1 MTENK
6 ELTQG
11 AGEATA
17 ESGTQQKRFC
27 FSLVLPVHNA
37 EDLLCNMI
45 NHLLDQTL
53 SADKFQIIIVDAA
66 STDKTGLL
74 AGELA
79 EKHPRNIRVVHC
91 KEACLNNARNEGLA
105 LAEGEYTCFWDTAFT
120 PGRNLL
126 ADVSNFLQDNAGLDV
141 VCVPHSNDPEKFP
154 GHWIFQKGSR
164 VVNLFT
170 ENRLPLEHIQLAFF
184 KTETARKTRFDIR
197 LTRSSFTKFLY
208 ETLSYG
214 METGL
219 CCTDAIACSSDFPA
233 AQQQENDPEY
243 YLPRVEFLLL
253 ELLVKVT
260 GQKGYTPDFL
270 SNFVLRNLIFYV
282 KLARRPLFL
291 SEEDCQRFW
300 DIAAE
305 VLQLINVRD
314 IVAEKSISFSQKL
327 WLLKQKYDSLETVNL
342 CQNVGFAPRRQP
354 SYYFCTDMVVGLD
367 LFEIKDNKA
376 IIECSLPAIDGVDE
390 EFSLALC
397 AGGTFYR
404 GEYVG
409 RRKYYVG
416 MKAIRCDRIDYKIE
430 LPLSG
435 ASVDAEFYLLHG
447 NRKIKAQHLATTRF
461 FPIQQRYSKSY
472 FVDNNWRMMLNELT
486 LNFTR
491 IGKLEQIKSELR
503 FLKEL
508 WQKNL
513 LGGRKAVLVRLAYRF
528 LKWFKRKPIWLC
540 SDRPEKADDNGE
552 VFFEFLRKE
561 HPEINSYFELRE
573 DSPDYARLKK
583 IGPVL
588 EPCSMKHKLK
598 LLLAD
603 WQISSHADSAAMNEL
618 CNTSAYHDIL
628 HHINTIFL
636 QHGIIKDDLSDWL
649 QRKHHNFRGFVTSV
663 TGEHDSI
670 IHGDYHYSERE
681 IWLTGLPRYDKLSDQ
696 AQRLITFMP
705 TWRFYLREKVDSR
718 CDLQN
723 LSSLFYSSRYYEFY
737 HALFTDKRL
746 IDAAGEYQYQLVL
759 LPHPQ
764 MQKWIKE
771 FSPAPEFTLYGF
783 DRTKSY
789 REIYAESSL
798 VVTDY
803 SSAVFDFA
811 YLHKPVVYAHF
822 DHKEFFGNH
831 LYQQGYFDYERDG
844 FGEVEYDFD
853 STVNRIIDY
862 MKNGCKLKEQYRN
875 RIDQFFTFRDNN
887 NCRRIFEKVIA
898 AQKAEGEGK

>member
-6 ELTQG
+6 KLTQG

-37 EDLLCNMI
+37 EDLLCNTV

-53 SADKFQIIIVDAA
+53 SADQFQIIIVNAA

-79 EKHPRNIRVVHC
+79 EKHPRNIRVVHSQ
-91 KEACLNNARNEGLA
+91 EACLNNARNEGLA
-105 LAEGEYTCFWDTAFT
+105 LAEGEYTCFWNTAFT

-141 VCVPHSNDPEKFP
+141 VCVPHSNDPEKMP

-184 KTETARKTRFDIR
+184 KTEIARETSFDVR

-214 METGL
+214 MYAGL
-219 CCTDAIACSSDFPA
+219 CCTDAIACSSDFPTV
-233 AQQQENDPEY
+233 QQQENDPEY

-253 ELLVKVT
+253 ELLIKVT
-260 GQKGYTPDFL
+260 RQKGYTPDFL
-270 SNFVLRNLIFYV
+270 SNFVFRNLIFYV

-314 IVAEKSISFSQKL
+314 IVAERAIGFSQKL

-354 SYYFCTDMVVGLD
+354 SFYFCTDMVVGLD
-367 LFEIKDNKA
+367 LFEINDNKA

-409 RRKYYVG
+409 RRKYYAG
-416 MKAIRCDRIDYKIE
+416 MKAIRCDWIDYKIE

-447 NRKIKAQHLATTRF
+447 DQKIKAQNLATTRF
-461 FPIQQRYSKSY
+461 FPIQQQYSKSY

-528 LKWFKRKPIWLC
+528 LKRFKRKPIWLC

-561 HPEINSYFELRE
+561 HPEINSYFELKA

-603 WQISSHADSAAMNEL
+603 HIVASHAENLAMNEL
-618 CNTSAYHDIL
+618 INTAAYTDIL
-628 HHINTIFL
+628 YRISYIFL
-636 QHGIIKDDLSDWL
+636 QHGVTKDDVSDYL
-649 QRKHHNFRGFVTSV
+649 QRKHRNLSGFVTCV
-663 TGEHDSI
+663 QREHDSI
-670 IHGDYHYSERE
+670 IDGNYHYTKKQV
-681 IWLTGLPRYDKLSDQ
+681 WLTGFARYD
-696 AQRLITFMP
+696 RLISEPKRVITFMP
-705 TWRFYLREKVDSR
+705 TWRYWLCGGKVDSR
-718 CDLQN
+718 GGIKKIV
-723 LSSLFYSSRYYEFY
+723 SGFKESAFFKFYD
-737 HALFTDKRL
+737 ALLNDPCL
-746 IDAAGEYQYQLVL
+746 IAAAEKYQYQLVW
-759 LPHPQ
+759 LPHPEFQ
-764 MQKWIKE
+764 PWLKE
-771 FSPAPEFTLYGF
+771 FSIHPAFKAYGYNCP
-783 DRTKSY
+783 KSY
-789 REIYAESSL
+789 REAFAESNL
-798 VVTDY
+798 IITDY

-811 YLHKPVVYAHF
+811 YLRKPIIYAQF
-822 DHKEFFGNH
+822 DKALFLSYH
-831 LYQQGYFDYERDG
+831 YAPGYFSYEEDG
-844 FGEVEYDFD
+844 FGEVEYNLD
-853 STVNRIIDY
+853 STIERIIEY
-862 MKNGCKLKEQYRN
+862 MQNDCQLKDKYRK
-875 RIDQFFTFRDNN
+875 RIDDFFTFRDQN
-887 NCRRIFEKVIA
+887 NCQRIFEKIIA
-898 AQKAEGEGK
+898 R

>member
-6 ELTQG
+6 ELTQEKES
-11 AGEATA
+11 AAA

-37 EDLLCNMI
+37 EDLLCNTV

-53 SADKFQIIIVDAA
+53 SADQFQIIIVDAA

-79 EKHPRNIRVVHC
+79 EKHPRNIRVVHS

-105 LAEGEYTCFWDTAFT
+105 LAKGEYTCFWNTAFT

-141 VCVPHSNDPEKFP
+141 VCVSHSKSPEKMP

-184 KTETARKTRFDIR
+184 KTETARKTSFDVR
-197 LTRSSFTKFLY
+197 LTRSSFTKFLH

-219 CCTDAIACSSDFPA
+219 CCTDAIACSSDFPTV
-233 AQQQENDPEY
+233 QQQENDPEY

-253 ELLVKVT
+253 ELLIKVT
-260 GQKGYTPDFL
+260 RQKGYTPDFL
-270 SNFVLRNLIFYV
+270 SNFVFRNLIFYV

-314 IVAEKSISFSQKL
+314 IVAEKTIGFSQKL
-327 WLLKQKYDSLETVNL
+327 WLLKQKYGSLETVNL

-354 SYYFCTDMVVGLD
+354 SYYFCTDMFVGLD

-409 RRKYYVG
+409 RRKYYAG

-435 ASVDAEFYLLHG
+435 ASVDAKFYLLHG
-447 NRKIKAQHLATTRF
+447 DQKIKAKNLATTRF

-472 FVDNNWRMMLNELT
+472 FVDNNWRMMLNGLT

-503 FLKEL
+503 FLREL

-528 LKWFKRKPIWLC
+528 LKRFKRKPIWLC

-561 HPEINSYFELRE
+561 HPEINSYFELKT
-573 DSPDYARLKK
+573 DSPDYNRLKK

-603 WQISSHADSAAMNEL
+603 CIIASHAENLAATEL
-618 CNTSAYHDIL
+618 LNTFAYQDIL
-628 HHINTIFL
+628 CKVDYIFL
-636 QHGIIKDDLSDWL
+636 QHGIIKDDHVNYLHKKL
-649 QRKHHNFRGFVTSV
+649 RNLTGFITSV
-663 TGEHDSI
+663 SKEYTSI
-670 IHGDYHYSERE
+670 LEGKYGYTEKE
-681 IWLTGLPRYDKLSDQ
+681 VWLTGLPRFDKLYSESKR
-696 AQRLITFMP
+696 AITFMP
-705 TWRFYLREKVDSR
+705 TWRSWLRGAKINSRSGIRELQDSFK
-718 CDLQN
+718 N
-723 LSSLFYSSRYYEFY
+723 STFYEFY
-737 HALFTDKRL
+737 HALFNDQRL
-746 IDAAGEYQYQLVL
+746 IRAAAQYQYRLVL
-759 LPHPQ
+759 FPHPEFQ
-764 MQKWIKE
+764 AWLKE
-771 FSPAPEFTLYGF
+771 FFAHPAFEPYGI
-783 DRTKSY
+783 DRTKTY
-789 REIYAESSL
+789 REIYAESDL
-798 VVTDY
+798 IITDY

-811 YLHKPVVYAHF
+811 YLHKPIIYAQF
-822 DHKEFFGNH
+822 DKESFFSNH
-831 LYQQGYFDYERDG
+831 YTPGYFSYEEDG
-844 FGEVEYDFD
+844 FGEVEYNLD
-853 STVNRIIDY
+853 STIERIIEY
-862 MKNGCKLKEQYRN
+862 MQNDCQLKDKYRK
-875 RIDQFFTFRDNN
+875 RIDDFFTFRDQNS
-887 NCRRIFEKVIA
+887 CRRIFEKIIA
-898 AQKAEGEGK
+898 RQGKK

>member
-11 AGEATA
+11 AGEAAT
-17 ESGTQQKRFC
+17 ESGTQQNRFC
-27 FSLVLPVHNA
+27 FSLVLPAHNA
-37 EDLLCNMI
+37 EDLLCNTV

-79 EKHPRNIRVVHC
+79 EKHPRNIRVVHS

-105 LAEGEYTCFWDTAFT
+105 LAEGEYTCFWNTAFT

-184 KTETARKTRFDIR
+184 KTETARKTSFDVR

-219 CCTDAIACSSDFPA
+219 CCTDAIACSSDFPTV
-233 AQQQENDPEY
+233 QQQENDPEY

-253 ELLVKVT
+253 ELLIKVT
-260 GQKGYTPDFL
+260 RQKGYTPDFL
-270 SNFVLRNLIFYV
+270 SNFVFRNLIFYV

-291 SEEDCQRFW
+291 SEEDCQRIW
-300 DIAAE
+300 GIAAE

-314 IVAEKSISFSQKL
+314 IVAEKTISFPQKL

-390 EFSLALC
+390 KFSLALC
-397 AGGTFYR
+397 ADGTFYH

-409 RRKYYVG
+409 RRKYYAG

-435 ASVDAEFYLLHG
+435 ASVNAEFYLLHG

-491 IGKLEQIKSELR
+491 IGKLEQLKSELR

-528 LKWFKRKPIWLC
+528 LKLFKRKPIWIC

-573 DSPDYARLKK
+573 DSPDYNRLKK

-588 EPCSMKHKLK
+588 EPYSMKHKLK

-603 WQISSHADSAAMNEL
+603 WQHSSHPEFMAEDEL
-618 CNTSAYHDIL
+618 LSICAYHDIL
-628 HHINTIFL
+628 QNNKRNFL
-636 QHGIIKDDLSDWL
+636 QHGITKDDVSGWL
-649 QRKHHNFRGFVTSV
+649 QRKHHNLKGFVTAV
-663 TGEHDSI
+663 EKEHNSI
-670 IHGDYHYSERE
+670 IKGNYHYSERE
-681 IWLTGLPRYDKLSDQ
+681 VWLTGFPRYDKLFDQ
-696 AQRLITFMP
+696 SRNMITFMP
-705 TWRFYLREKVDSR
+705 TWRFYLRASRASR
-718 CDLQN
+718 CN
-723 LSSLFYSSRYYEFY
+723 LGVLSDSFSTSSYFKFYN
-737 HALFTDKRL
+737 ALFNDKRL
-746 IDAAGEYQYQLVL
+746 IDAAREYQYQLAL

-764 MQKWIKE
+764 MQMWINE
-771 FSPAPEFTLYGF
+771 FKPDPAFTLFGL
-783 DRTKSY
+783 DRSKSY

-798 VVTDY
+798 VITDY

-811 YLHKPVVYAHF
+811 YLGKPVVYTHF
-822 DHKEFFGNH
+822 DHEEFFANH
-831 LYQQGYFDYERDG
+831 TYQQGYFDYERDG
-844 FGEVEYDFD
+844 FGEVEYDLD

-862 MKNGCKLKEQYRN
+862 IKNGCKLKEQYRN

-898 AQKAEGEGK
+898 VQKAERDGK

>member
-1 MTENK
+1 M
-6 ELTQG
+6 
-11 AGEATA
+11 
-17 ESGTQQKRFC
+17 
-27 FSLVLPVHNA
+27 
-37 EDLLCNMI
+37 
-45 NHLLDQTL
+45 
-53 SADKFQIIIVDAA
+53 
-66 STDKTGLL
+66 
-74 AGELA
+74 
-79 EKHPRNIRVVHC
+79 
-91 KEACLNNARNEGLA
+91 
-105 LAEGEYTCFWDTAFT
+105 
-120 PGRNLL
+120 
-126 ADVSNFLQDNAGLDV
+126 
-141 VCVPHSNDPEKFP
+141 
-154 GHWIFQKGSR
+154 
-164 VVNLFT
+164 
-170 ENRLPLEHIQLAFF
+170 
-184 KTETARKTRFDIR
+184 
-197 LTRSSFTKFLY
+197 
-208 ETLSYG
+208 
-214 METGL
+214 
-219 CCTDAIACSSDFPA
+219 
-233 AQQQENDPEY
+233 
-243 YLPRVEFLLL
+243 
-253 ELLVKVT
+253 
-260 GQKGYTPDFL
+260 
-270 SNFVLRNLIFYV
+270 
-282 KLARRPLFL
+282 
-291 SEEDCQRFW
+291 
-300 DIAAE
+300 
-305 VLQLINVRD
+305 QLINVRD
-314 IVAEKSISFSQKL
+314 IVAEKSISFPQKL
-327 WLLKQKYDSLETVNL
+327 WLLKQKYDSLETVNF
-342 CQNVGFAPRRQP
+342 CQNVGFAPLGQP

-397 AGGTFYR
+397 AGETFYR

-409 RRKYYVG
+409 RRKYYAG
-416 MKAIRCDRIDYKIE
+416 MKAIHCDRIDYKIE

-435 ASVDAEFYLLHG
+435 ASVNAEFYLLYG
-447 NRKIKAQHLATTRF
+447 NRKIKAQYLATTRF

-528 LKWFKRKPIWLC
+528 LKLFKRKPIWLC

-561 HPEINSYFELRE
+561 HPEINSYFELKT
-573 DSPDYARLKK
+573 DSPDYNRLKK

-603 WQISSHADSAAMNEL
+603 WRISSHADSAAMNEL
-618 CNTSAYHDIL
+618 CNVSAYHDIL

-663 TGEHDSI
+663 TGEYDSVV
-670 IHGDYHYSERE
+670 HGNYHYSERE

-705 TWRFYLREKVDSR
+705 TWRFYLREKVDPR

-771 FSPAPEFTLYGF
+771 FSPAPEFTLCGF

-844 FGEVEYDFD
+844 FGEVEYDLD